1 MASPDEGEEG
11 FLSNITAGNF
21 FHAGQRFLARLLL
34 LLVFFSTAALAAE
47 KVEQVRMY
55 RAPDHTRL
63 VFDLSGPVEH
73 RIFTLQ
79 QDANNQERLVIDI
92 DDASFDASASA
103 IDWSPTPVVGLRTGL
118 RDGRHLRVVLDLK
131 QPVKPKSF
139 PLKPTGDY
147 GHRLVVDLMDIGKSV
162 PVVKKADDDKG
173 QRDILVV
180 VDAGHGGEDPG
191 AIGPSRV
198 REKDVV
204 LKIALELAEVLN
216 KAPGYR
222 AELTRKGDYYIQ
234 LRDRSKIAQDLG
246 ADLFVSIHADAF
258 KSPKARGASV
268 FAWSQRGATS
278 ETARFLAD
286 KENQSDLIGGA
297 MSVESADKTL
307 LEVLADLSLTS
318 NINIS
323 LDMGKQIL
331 GHMRQVAVLHKQHVE
346 QAGFAVLKSVRV
358 PSLLIETGFISN
370 PTEERNL
377 NSSAYRSKLVQSI
390 FRGIDDYFVAAPP
403 PGTYLA
409 QRASGGVREH
419 VVVRGDTLSG
429 IASRYQVSVNR
440 LVSHNKLS
448 SHQIFVGQ
456 KLLIP

>member
-1 MASPDEGEEG
+1 MKE
-11 FLSNITAGNF
+11 TAFMEWLPRRLFWWF
-21 FHAGQRFLARLLL
+21 FA
-34 LLVFFSTAALAAE
+34 VFFAVFPFSQTVNAGV
-47 KVEQVRMY
+47 KVENVRMY

-63 VFDLSGPVEH
+63 VFDLSASVEH

-79 QDANNQERLVIDI
+79 QDASNDERLVIDI
-92 DDASFDASASA
+92 DNATFEALDES
-103 IDWSPTPVVGLRTGL
+103 IDWSGTPVKSLRTGT
-118 RDGRHLRVVLDLK
+118 RDGGHLRVVLDLN

-139 PLKPTGDY
+139 PLSPNDTY
-147 GHRLVVDLMDIGKSV
+147 GHRLVVDLMDIGKTV
-162 PVVKKADDDKG
+162 PVVKKVDDNKG
-173 QRDILVV
+173 MRDILIV

-191 AIGPSRV
+191 AIGPTRV

-204 LKIALELAEVLN
+204 LKIARELADIIN
-216 KAPGYR
+216 ATPGYK
-222 AELTRKGDYYIQ
+222 AVLTRKGDYYIQ

-297 MSVESADKTL
+297 MNVDSADKML

-323 LDMGKQIL
+323 LDMGKNIL
-331 GHMRQVAVLHKQHVE
+331 SYMRQVSVLHKQHVE

-377 NSSAYRSKLVQSI
+377 NSSHYRGKLARSI
-390 FRGIDDYFVAAPP
+390 FKGITDYFEATPP
-403 PGTYLA
+403 PGTYIA
-409 QRASGGVREH
+409 QRGSGASREYI
-419 VVVRGDTLSG
+419 VVRGDTLSG
-429 IASRYQVSVNR
+429 IASRYKVSVNQLVGHNR
-440 LVSHNKLS
+440 LDGHN
-448 SHQIFVGQ
+448 IYVGQ